1 MIIGYIAYP
10 AVELDENEIIAGV
23 RFHYT
28 DPNRI
33 IVWSLE

>member
-1 MIIGYIAYP
+1 MINHPYY
-10 AVELDENEIIAGV
+10 AVVLDENEIIAGV

-33 IVWSLE
+33 FVWALE